1 MSQLIFL
8 IIGIAIGYF
17 IGINKKIE
25 KKEIKQ
31 KRTITYIEKMKAKIN
46 YENDA
51 ERIRQLNLL
60 SPNES
65 KFMRILQHEFIDQ
78 KIIVKDKRFYI
89 ADEDNYP
96 IAIFEYRDGSKEIRT
111 KDQEDGIPLFMYKAI
126 LSAKKISKDKIE
138 IGL

>member
-17 IGINKKIE
+17 IAINKKTE

-31 KRTITYIEKMKAKIN
+31 KRTMTYTEKMKAKVS

-51 ERIRQLNLL
+51 DRIRQLNLL

-65 KFMRILQHEFIDQ
+65 KFMRILQHEFTDQ

-89 ADEDNYP
+89 ADQDNHP
-96 IAIFEYRDGSKEIRT
+96 IAIFEYRDGSREIRT
-111 KDQEDGIPLFMYKAI
+111 KDKEDGIPLFMYKAI
-126 LSAKKISKDKIE
+126 LSAQRISKDKIE

>member
-17 IGINKKIE
+17 IAINKKTG

-31 KRTITYIEKMKAKIN
+31 KRTMTYTERMKEKVS

-51 ERIRQLNLL
+51 DRIRQLNLP

-65 KFMRILQHEFIDQ
+65 KFMRILQHEFTDQ

-89 ADEDNYP
+89 ADQDNHP
-96 IAIFEYRDGSKEIRT
+96 IAIFEYRDGSREIRT
-111 KDQEDGIPLFMYKAI
+111 KDKEDGIPLFMYKAI
-126 LSAKKISKDKIE
+126 LSAQRISKDKIE